1 MVNPGNWGVYQSY
14 LMDNALHLGAIH
26 QIVMSQLQPPR
37 LLDQVR
43 QILRLKHFSLKTE
56 KSYIHYI
63 REFILFHNKQHPKDM
78 GVAEIRA
85 YLSHLAVEKNV
96 AASTQTVALS
106 ALLFLYR
113 QVLQIELPYIDEIE
127 RAKRPERLPV
137 VFTRSEAKQILAH
150 LDGTNHLVV
159 SLLYGSG
166 LRLMECL
173 RLRVKDID
181 FEYQQ
186 IIVRDGKG
194 SKDRVTMLPTSVI
207 EPLKLQL
214 QKTKTLHQQDITLGY
229 GSVELPHALE
239 RKYPNANREWGWQF
253 AFPSWKRSIDPR
265 TKVVRRHHLYE
276 QVVQRAVKQAIQ
288 QAGIA
293 KHGGCHTFR
302 HSFATHLLED
312 GYDIRT
318 VQELLGHKDVKT
330 TMIYTHVLNRGGRGV
345 RSPLD

>member
-1 MVNPGNWGVYQSY
+1 MVNPGKWGAYPSFV
-14 LMDNALHLGAIH
+14 LDNTLNYGVI
-26 QIVMSQLQPPR
+26 QQDVMSEPQPPR

-43 QILRLKHFSLKTE
+43 QTLRLKHFSPKTE

-63 REFILFHNKQHPKDM
+63 REFILFHNKQHPREM
-78 GVAEIRA
+78 GEAEIRA

-113 QVLQIELPYIDEIE
+113 QVLQIDLPYIDEIE

-137 VFTRSEAKQILAH
+137 VFTRSEVKQILAH
-150 LDGTNHLVV
+150 LDGINHLVV

-166 LRLMECL
+166 LRLTECL
-173 RLRVKDID
+173 RLRVKDVD

-186 IIVRDGKG
+186 ITVRDGKG

-214 QKTKTLHQQDITLGY
+214 QKTKTLHQQDLALGY
-229 GSVELPHALE
+229 GSVVLPYALE
-239 RKYPNANREWGWQF
+239 RKYPKANREWGWQF
-253 AFPSWKRSIDPR
+253 VFPAWKRSIDPR
-265 TKVVRRHHLYE
+265 TKLVRRHHLYE
-276 QVVQRAVKQAIQ
+276 QAVQRAVKQAIR
-288 QAGIA
+288 QAGIT

-302 HSFATHLLED
+302 HSFATHLLEN